1 MSIDRNKFLSAA
13 LFLGLAGSPLALAGC
28 GGAEAEETT
37 VQPTDDTGGGGDVM
51 PVDEVETAPA
61 DETAE
66 NPADEA
72 AADDSA
78 IVE

>member
-28 GGAEAEETT
+28 GGSEAEETT
-37 VQPTDDTGGGGDVM
+37 VQPTDDTGGGDVT